1 MGAVWMR
8 FLDRKLVIILVFLVD
23 KILSCTTRRQVMQGL
38 GLWVA
43 GFRARGGFGSRVLGQ
58 P

>member
-1 MGAVWMR
+1 MR